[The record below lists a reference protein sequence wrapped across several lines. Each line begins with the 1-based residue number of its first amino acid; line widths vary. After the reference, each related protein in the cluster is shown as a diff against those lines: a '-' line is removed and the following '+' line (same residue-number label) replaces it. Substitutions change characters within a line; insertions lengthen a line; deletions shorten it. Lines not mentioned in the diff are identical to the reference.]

1 MLSFP
6 DFKEKQILF
15 VTRKDVERNKIKFS
29 NDNICLTKYD
39 KIENQVSCHKI
50 FALFIVGDCSLTTV
64 LIRNCQKYGISLFLL
79 KNNFEVYGRIISI
92 AEGNYL
98 LRMKQYK
105 LKNELEIAKKII
117 SNKLANQISLL
128 EQNKKNLSAEYLKE
142 LKYKITLSKNGQD
155 LLGLEG
161 CASKYFF
168 KNYFNDIHWFKRM
181 PRTKVDIPNFLL
193 DLGYTFLFNFID
205 ALIGLYGFDAYKGFY
220 HKLFFQRKSLVCDL
234 IEPMRSL
241 IDKQL
246 LKSYHLNQ
254 IDKKDFKFI
263 KGRYILPYES
273 QRKYIEIFS
282 EAIMHGKEKIFLYIR
297 NFYYFIMNDSEF
309 PIFQIK

>member
-15 VTRKDVERNKIKFS
+15 ITGKDVERNKIKFS

-39 KIENQVSCHKI
+39 QIENQVSCHKI
-50 FALFIVGDCSLTTV
+50 FALFIIGDCSLTTV
-64 LIRNCQKYGISLFLL
+64 LIRNCKKYGISLFLL
-79 KNNFEVYGRIISI
+79 KNNFEVYGKVISI

-98 LRMKQYK
+98 LREKQYFF
-105 LKNELEIAKKII
+105 KNDLEVAKRII
-117 SNKLANQISLL
+117 SNKIANQIFLL
-128 EQNKKNLSAEYLKE
+128 KQLNNQIAVDYLYNL
-142 LKYKITLSKNGQD
+142 KIKINSVLNNQD

-168 KNYFNDIHWFKRM
+168 QNYFNDIHWFKRM
-181 PRTKVDIPNFLL
+181 PRTKVDIPNLLL
-193 DLGYTFLFNFID
+193 DLGYSLLFNFID
-205 ALIGLYGFDAYKGFY
+205 SLLGIYGFDTYRGFY
-220 HKLFFQRKSLVCDL
+220 HKLFFQRKSLTCDL
-234 IEPMRSL
+234 IEPVRSL

-254 IDKKDFKFI
+254 INKKDFKFT
-263 KGRYILPYES
+263 KNKYILSYQN

-282 EAIMHGKEKIFLYIR
+282 ESIMRNKEKLFLYIR
-297 NFYYFIMNDSEF
+297 DFYYFIMNDSEF
-309 PIFQIK
+309 PIFQIN